1 MRVLERLYASVRL
14 QLWIIAAM
22 ARLIR
27 VSIELGL
34 EIEGKASLR
43 LGVPLAA
50 VVCEVERS
58 KEHEEWF
65 PDLILSYFERDLG
78 VL

>member
-50 VVCEVERS
+50 VVCEV
-58 KEHEEWF
+58 
-65 PDLILSYFERDLG
+65 
-78 VL
+78 